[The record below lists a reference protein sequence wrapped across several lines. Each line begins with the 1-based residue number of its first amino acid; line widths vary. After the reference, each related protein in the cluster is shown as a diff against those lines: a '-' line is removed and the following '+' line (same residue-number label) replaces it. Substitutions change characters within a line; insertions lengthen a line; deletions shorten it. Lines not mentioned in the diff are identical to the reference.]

1 MIENEL
7 IKNNNTYKRNYF
19 SENLNKKYFNEK
31 DNNFENSLSN
41 NNINNRVINININYN
56 DKYNYYNKYQKN
68 NKDKKDFF
76 DFGLLNY
83 NIGDKKIK
91 QEINSTKKNKFLEL
105 NLTSA
110 NTSKIKD
117 KILITNKNTISPKP
131 QNSFINNQYMC
142 KTIKNKKIIKD
153 TNKKNTIK
161 TIIVKSNNINTRRK
175 LI

>member
-1 MIENEL
+1 MESINKNEKKVKLLKSITNSQNSPFNKSPTTNFPNNRKKIESLQNMTENEL

-131 QNSFINNQYMC
+131 
-142 KTIKNKKIIKD
+142 
-153 TNKKNTIK
+153 
-161 TIIVKSNNINTRRK
+161 
-175 LI
+175 